1 MAGALIAGYE
11 IAILAYNS
19 LVKRHTVGPAMLM
32 CIACVASFIIGHPEE
47 GAAVTFLYYIAE
59 FLEDYAEH
67 RAKRSIKSLVEI
79 APETARVKVGD
90 SEELRNVD
98 DVNIGEIVI
107 VKPGDKV
114 PLDGNVV
121 SGSSSINQA
130 SITGESV
137 PVLKEVGDEVFS
149 GTVNVD
155 GYFEMVV
162 TKRAKDSV
170 ISKIVTLVKRSQLNR
185 SETES
190 LVEKVAKYYTPVMM
204 VAAACVAF
212 IPPLLFGQNLTDWVY
227 KALSL
232 LVISCPCAFLISTPV
247 GMVSAITSATKNG
260 VLIKGSTYVEE
271 MRGVKAVIFDK
282 TGTLTE
288 GKLVLSDVE
297 VLDESFSKDDIVKIA
312 ASLEHGSSHPIAQA
326 IINYADQNEISFD
339 EIVKRVKKAQK
350 NCKKYDIYVKPEEGK
365 AYYVADGQIGD
376 VQL

>member
-190 LVEKVAKYYTPVMM
+190 LVEKVAKRNDLESKR
-204 VAAACVAF
+204 VALVDEIAHSKSQFDAQIAPYAKQIESMTALIKTIEEKRDAAVAEKAAEEEALAVEVKKLDEELASDRE
-212 IPPLLFGQNLTDWVY
+212 IM
-227 KALSL
+227 KALL
-232 LVISCPCAFLISTPV
+232 
-247 GMVSAITSATKNG
+247 
-260 VLIKGSTYVEE
+260 
-271 MRGVKAVIFDK
+271 
-282 TGTLTE
+282 
-288 GKLVLSDVE
+288 
-297 VLDESFSKDDIVKIA
+297 
-312 ASLEHGSSHPIAQA
+312 
-326 IINYADQNEISFD
+326 
-339 EIVKRVKKAQK
+339 
-350 NCKKYDIYVKPEEGK
+350 PEDANKMGF
-365 AYYVADGQIGD
+365 
-376 VQL
+376 